1 MVFTGLPKS
10 GKTTL
15 LKTLL
20 PNSTAGQKPVKGL
33 ATYEIG
39 IPMPPGGTLPDSS
52 WEEFTRE
59 DAHLYMLA
67 YALADAC
74 KVKRK
79 LPSLKAWS
87 DQDLAPNSIKSEH
100 LQNEFKKVY
109 EKMAKIMPRV
119 AKSPYFHCILRPM
132 IIFMNVWDIG
142 VSKALYET
150 LPLFAR
156 VTNPLVLLNLLHL
169 ARDSKELAK
178 KPKLTI
184 EDKEEFIMR
193 FRSRCH
199 YYVRIAG
206 LCKCKSENVPVS
218 VLVATH
224 KDQVPRDK
232 VNQLTRLTGA
242 VINAKAGD
250 MGISDVLYPKMMAIN
265 ACDVEDCR
273 AIQHVLEETVCSSKQ
288 FEKDLHLT
296 WIFLRTALIEYKTK
310 TESKFLI
317 SYKELSELAMQ
328 CGLTSER
335 EVEEFLIFFTQVGSL
350 LFVKE
355 FLHEN
360 IIYKIDIFFKELNK
374 LYTHEEHQEHAKYS
388 LQRGIL
394 CRCVADE
401 FWKVDVDFFWNIL
414 QDSGLAAL
422 TRDQEGPEKYDYCIK
437 CPYEH
442 CKKKEC
448 LFIPSLRKE
457 CKKRLPNVKVDSLFI
472 TFNSEYVPTDI
483 QAVIVKHMKSALP
496 EAELKLTTEYNS
508 TKFKIGHVSVEVMVH
523 GDVVEILTE
532 CKKPGILCPLK
543 HLCVK
548 ILESVIIYFPGME
561 YELGF
566 LCPNSTQ
573 SDPLKRRELHY
584 IHFLPS
590 QYETELYCV
599 HCHKDIPLRPGQLEW
614 IRDAE
619 KPHVTSKVIHVPH
632 FVKISLYVCFFL
644 TLLQSLSC
652 PVGLTEAGL
661 LTCYY
666 IQGSLM

>member
-20 PNSTAGQKPVKGL
+20 PKSTAGQKPVKGL
-33 ATYEIG
+33 VTYEIG
-39 IPMPPGGTLPDSS
+39 FPMPLGGTIPDSS

-74 KVKRK
+74 KEYK
-79 LPSLKAWS
+79 LPSLKPWS
-87 DQDLAPNSIKSEH
+87 DQDLAPNPIKSEH

-109 EKMAKIMPRV
+109 EKMTKILPRV

-132 IIFMNVWDIG
+132 IIFMNMWDIG
-142 VSKALYET
+142 VSKALYEA

-156 VTNPLVLLNLLHL
+156 FTNPLVLLNLLDL
-169 ARDSKELAK
+169 ARDSKELAEN
-178 KPKLTI
+178 PKLTI
-184 EDKEEFIMR
+184 EYKKEFIMR

-206 LCKCKSENVPVS
+206 LSKCKSENVPAS

-232 VNQLTRLTGA
+232 VNQLTRLTEA

-250 MGISDVLYPKMMAIN
+250 MGISDALYPKMMAIN

-273 AIQHVLEETVCSSKQ
+273 AIQHVLQEIVCSSRE

-296 WIFLRTALIEYKTK
+296 WIFLRTALIEYE

-317 SYKELSELAMQ
+317 SYHKLSELAMQ

-350 LFVKE
+350 FFVKD

-360 IIYKIDIFFKELNK
+360 IIYKIDIFFQELNK
-374 LYTHEEHQEHAKYS
+374 LYTHEEHQAHAKYS

-394 CRCVADE
+394 CRHVADE
-401 FWKVDVDFFWNIL
+401 FWTVDVEFFWNIL
-414 QDSGLAAL
+414 QESGLAAL
-422 TRDQEGPEKYDYCIK
+422 TRDHKGPEKYDYGIT

-442 CKKKEC
+442 CEEKEC

-457 CKKRLPNVKVDSLFI
+457 YKKRAPNVKVDSLFI

-483 QAVIVKHMKSALP
+483 QAVIVRHMKSALP
-496 EAELKLTTEYNS
+496 ETKLEQKTKYYNS
-508 TKFKIGHVSVEVMVH
+508 TQFKIGEESVEVMVH

-532 CKKPGILCPLK
+532 CNTPEILCPLK
-543 HLCVK
+543 YLCVQ
-548 ILESVIIYFPGME
+548 ILEAVIKYFPGME
-561 YELGF
+561 YEIGF

-573 SDPLKRRELHY
+573 SDPLQRKQVHY
-584 IHFLPS
+584 IHLLPS

-599 HCHKDIPLRPGQLEW
+599 HCHKDIKLRPGQLEW
-614 IRDAE
+614 MRDVE
-619 KPHVTSKVIHVPH
+619 NTHITSKVTDILY
-632 FVKISLYVCFFL
+632 FVKISLYVF
-644 TLLQSLSC
+644 SC
-652 PVGLTEAGL
+652 
-661 LTCYY
+661 
-666 IQGSLM
+666 